1 VGTIN
6 LEHLVYPAATR
17 LMFCKQEVDM
27 RTLELAGEAVPVIGQ
42 GTWRMGEEASLH
54 KKEVAA
60 LRLGI
65 ELGMTL
71 IDTAEMYAEG
81 GAEEVVGEA
90 ITGLRDQ
97 VFLVSKVYPHNASR
111 KGIAL
116 ACERSLRRLD
126 TDYIDLYLLHWR
138 GQYPLEETV
147 EAFERLREEGKIG
160 RWGVSNFDVA
170 DLEELASPACAANQV
185 LYNLQERGIEFDLL
199 PWCQQQRM
207 PVMAYCPVGQGGQ
220 LLKDHT
226 LGQIAERHGATPA
239 QIALAWLLRQ
249 DNVIAIP
256 KAVQSEHVR
265 LNAEAANLKLAPQD
279 LAALDLIFPQPEGKQ
294 RLAMV

>member
-1 VGTIN
+1 
-6 LEHLVYPAATR
+6 
-17 LMFCKQEVDM
+17 MK
-27 RTLELAGEAVPVIGQ
+27 TLELAGVSVPVIGQ
-42 GTWRMGEEASLH
+42 GTWRMGEEPSHH

-65 ELGMTL
+65 ELGMSL

-81 GAEEVVGEA
+81 GAEQVVGEA

-111 KGIAL
+111 KGIPL

-160 RWGVSNFDVA
+160 RWGVSNFDLD
-170 DLEELASPACAANQV
+170 DLEELASPVCATNQV

-199 PWCQQQRM
+199 PRSQQQRM
-207 PVMAYCPVGQGGQ
+207 PIMAYCPVGQGGH

-226 LGQIAERHGATPA
+226 LQQIAERHRATPA

-256 KAVQSEHVR
+256 KAVQAEHVR
-265 LNAEAANLKLAPQD
+265 LNAEAANLQLEPQD
-279 LAALDLIFPQPEGKQ
+279 LAALDLVFPQPQGKQ